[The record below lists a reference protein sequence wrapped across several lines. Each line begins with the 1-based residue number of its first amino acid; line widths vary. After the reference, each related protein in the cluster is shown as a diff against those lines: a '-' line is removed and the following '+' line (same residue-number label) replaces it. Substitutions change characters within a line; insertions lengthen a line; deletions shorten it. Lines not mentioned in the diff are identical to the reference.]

1 MSGIT
6 QSGAW
11 RASKKIGE
19 ARAPRSAGCSSM
31 YSAPAACAVCNKLA
45 VRLTTS
51 FACSSSR
58 RWISGTS
65 GRPNTWFL
73 SRTGGGPPSA
83 ASALR

>member
-11 RASKKIGE
+11 RAFRNIGD

-31 YSAPAACAVCNKLA
+31 YSAPAAYAACNKLA
-45 VRLTTS
+45 VRLTIS

-58 RWISGTS
+58 
-65 GRPNTWFL
+65 
-73 SRTGGGPPSA
+73 GGPPSA
-83 ASALR
+83 TSALRYRRDTENVEQGGDAMTAA